1 MNSLVESLLA
11 EFKKQHVIR
20 GDIYDNFMFYSY
32 KALGADKDDKYKHTR
47 ASILEYMTQNKNE
60 ILLRLT
66 RN

>member
-1 MNSLVESLLA
+1 MNDLIESLLA

-20 GDIYDNFMFYSY
+20 GNIYDNFMFYSY

-47 ASILEYMTQNKNE
+47 ASILNYMTQNKNE
-60 ILLRLT
+60 IMLRLT

>member
-1 MNSLVESLLA
+1 MNNLIESLLA

-47 ASILEYMTQNKNE
+47 ASILNYMTQNKNE
-60 ILLRLT
+60 IMLRLT

>member
-1 MNSLVESLLA
+1 MTGLIEKLIT
-11 EFKKQHVIR
+11 EFKKQHIIR
-20 GDIYDNFMFYSY
+20 GNIYDNFMFYSY

>member
-1 MNSLVESLLA
+1 MNDLIESLLA

>member
-1 MNSLVESLLA
+1 MNDLVESLLT

-47 ASILEYMTQNKNE
+47 ASILNYMTQNKSE
-60 ILLRLT
+60 ILLKLT

>member
-47 ASILEYMTQNKNE
+47 ASILNYMTQNKSE
-60 ILLRLT
+60 ILLKLT

>member
-1 MNSLVESLLA
+1 MNDLIESLLA

-20 GDIYDNFMFYSY
+20 GNIYDNFMFYSY

-60 ILLRLT
+60 IMLRLT

>member
-1 MNSLVESLLA
+1 MNSLIESLLI

-47 ASILEYMTQNKNE
+47 ASILNYMTQNKNE
-60 ILLRLT
+60 IMLRLT

>member
-1 MNSLVESLLA
+1 MNSLIESLLV

-47 ASILEYMTQNKNE
+47 ASILHYMTQNKNE

-66 RN
+66 RD

>member
-1 MNSLVESLLA
+1 MNDLIESLLR

-47 ASILEYMTQNKNE
+47 ASILNYMTQNKNE

>member
-1 MNSLVESLLA
+1 MNDLVESLLV

-20 GDIYDNFMFYSY
+20 GNIYDNFMFYSY

-47 ASILEYMTQNKNE
+47 ASILNYMTQNKNE
-60 ILLRLT
+60 IMLRLT

>member
-1 MNSLVESLLA
+1 MNNLIESLLV

-20 GDIYDNFMFYSY
+20 GEIYDNFMFYSY

-47 ASILEYMTQNKNE
+47 ASILNYMTQNKNE

>member
-1 MNSLVESLLA
+1 MNSLIESLLV

-60 ILLRLT
+60 IMLRLT

>member
-32 KALGADKDDKYKHTR
+32 KVLGADKDDKYKHTR
-47 ASILEYMTQNKNE
+47 ASILNYMTQNKNE

>member
-1 MNSLVESLLA
+1 MNDLIESLLA

-20 GDIYDNFMFYSY
+20 GNIYDNFMFYSY
-32 KALGADKDDKYKHTR
+32 KVLGADKDDKYKHTR
-47 ASILEYMTQNKNE
+47 ASILNYMTQNKNE

>member
-1 MNSLVESLLA
+1 MNSLIESLLV

-47 ASILEYMTQNKNE
+47 ASILNYMTQNKNE
-60 ILLRLT
+60 IMLRLT

>member
-47 ASILEYMTQNKNE
+47 ASILNYMTQNKNE
-60 ILLRLT
+60 IMLRLT

>member
-1 MNSLVESLLA
+1 MNDLVESLLV

-20 GDIYDNFMFYSY
+20 GNIYDNFMFYSY

-47 ASILEYMTQNKNE
+47 ASILNYMTQNKNE